1 MTNLLSQLD
10 AASPADV
17 PALCL
22 RIADELGG
30 EAEAEGWRALGVL
43 GKVPENMPFE
53 FGTLAGKPRWVFL
66 SSKHF
71 LDDER
76 GDPYVL
82 DTRWNFA
89 IHDPI
94 QGAAWRVSSRSAA
107 LRAAARA
114 FGGMPDDVKREIL
127 DSATETVK

>member
-43 GKVPENMPFE
+43 GKRPQYHKNFTTWSWASQHPQRNMGHDLS
-53 FGTLAGKPRWVFL
+53 FGWLGAVHR
-66 SSKHF
+66 
-71 LDDER
+71 
-76 GDPYVL
+76 
-82 DTRWNFA
+82 
-89 IHDPI
+89 IHSPASFFT
-94 QGAAWRVSSRSAA
+94 QSAA
-107 LRAAARA
+107 LRTAARA
-114 FGGMPDDVKREIL
+114 FAGLPEEVKREIL
-127 DSATETVK
+127 GTADATF